1 MSGAEQII
9 HGGGQRAGQRIFSLL
24 RYINEVESGK
34 RAIYVGK
41 KFCVLSTGE
50 FEKLRRAAQSAEVRP
65 DTAQQLKAEIATK
78 KKPERPYSS
87 DYEKGCI
94 DGYNDAIDDVLRQL
108 SAV

>member
-65 DTAQQLKAEIATK
+65 DTAQQLKAEIADLAN
-78 KKPERPYSS
+78 ELQ
-87 DYEKGCI
+87 DF
-94 DGYNDAIDDVLRQL
+94 NDRRVSAFGRVTEIVAKMRQL

>member
-1 MSGAEQII
+1 MARLMPTIKYVCGECGLQYDSVVEQCCGC
-9 HGGGQRAGQRIFSLL
+9 HALLEVDNDNSL
-24 RYINEVESGK
+24 
-34 RAIYVGK
+34 
-41 KFCVLSTGE
+41 
-50 FEKLRRAAQSAEVRP
+50 
-65 DTAQQLKAEIATK
+65 QQLKAEIATK